1 MIEAIPS
8 IDLMAGR
15 CVRLMQGRFDQQ
27 TDYPHDPVD
36 LAAFYEKKGFR
47 RLHIVDLQGAKEK
60 KLRHLEIL
68 TRVRET
74 TSLQIDYGGGIRH
87 KRDVSAVLNAGADFV
102 TIGSLAVRQ
111 PGILKGWM
119 AEFGARKFILAA
131 DIRDGKVTADAW
143 TTGSEFLVDELIH
156 QFLPDG
162 LEQVLCTD
170 ISRDGMLEG
179 LDVALYQRLKQIFP
193 ALYVIAS
200 GGVSSIDDLKKLDD
214 QHVDAAV
221 IGKALYEGHID
232 LDKLKTFVP
241 GKND

>member
-8 IDLMAGR
+8 IDLMFGK

-36 LAAFYEKKGFR
+36 LAVYYEKKGFR
-47 RLHIVDLQGAKEK
+47 RLHIVDLQGAKER

-68 TRVRET
+68 SRIRET

-87 KRDVSAVLNAGADFV
+87 KRDVDAVLNAGADFV
-102 TIGSLAVRQ
+102 TIGSLAIRQ
-111 PGILKGWM
+111 PETLKRWM
-119 AEFGARKFILAA
+119 AEFDAHKFILAA
-131 DIRDGKVTADAW
+131 DIRDGKVTEDAW
-143 TTGSEFLVDELIH
+143 TSGSEFMVDELIR

-179 LDVALYQRLKQIFP
+179 LDVALYQKLKNSFP
-193 ALYVIAS
+193 EVYIIAS
-200 GGVSSIDDLKKLDD
+200 GGVTSLDDLRKLDHH
-214 QHVDAAV
+214 HVDAAV
-221 IGKALYEGHID
+221 IGKAIYEGRID
-232 LDKLKTFVP
+232 MDKLKAFVP
-241 GKND
+241 GKTG